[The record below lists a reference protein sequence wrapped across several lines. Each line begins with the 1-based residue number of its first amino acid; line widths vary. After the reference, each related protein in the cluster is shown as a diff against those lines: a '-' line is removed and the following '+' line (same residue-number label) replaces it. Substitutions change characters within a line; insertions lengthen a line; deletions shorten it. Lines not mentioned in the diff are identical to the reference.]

1 MFTSKVKGE
10 QSQEES
16 PFLLY
21 VTLLTVSSSVVRS
34 LKWSEEAMITS
45 VWSTS
50 CQQLPAVLKQVQP
63 GSGSDF
69 HALATLPG

>member
-16 PFLLY
+16 AFLLY
-21 VTLLTVSSSVVRS
+21 VTLLTVSSSVVS
-34 LKWSEEAMITS
+34 LKWSEEATITS

>member
-21 VTLLTVSSSVVRS
+21 VTLLTVSSSVVS

>member
-16 PFLLY
+16 AFLLY
-21 VTLLTVSSSVVRS
+21 VTLLTVSSSVVS

-69 HALATLPG
+69 HALAALPG